1 MLLNRLFLA
10 LGYYLLAVVFLLPL
24 ASAHFTTVYHYSH
37 ARYAGDLQV
46 AAPVQLYSYDS
57 FVRPLVYQY
66 PAAHTTVVYRGS
78 SSPYSYPYY
87 TTYSV
92 PVYRTVPYSR
102 HRFPILHA
110 IRSLSRIEEI
120 EFEHGKLEIEFDD

>member
-1 MLLNRLFLA
+1 MVLNRLFLVLA
-10 LGYYLLAVVFLLPL
+10 GSLLALVFLVPMV
-24 ASAHFTTVYHYSH
+24 SAHYTTVYHYSH
-37 ARYAGDLQV
+37 AQYAGDMQV

-66 PAAHTTVVYRGS
+66 PASNSTVVYQGS

-92 PVYRTVPYSR
+92 PVYRTQSYYRVHPFRFLHSLR
-102 HRFPILHA
+102 H
-110 IRSLSRIEEI
+110 IEEI
-120 EFEHGKLEIEFDD
+120 EYEDGEWEIEFDD

>member
-1 MLLNRLFLA
+1 MLLNRLFLV
-10 LGYYLLAVVFLLPL
+10 LGYCLLALVFLLPL
-24 ASAHFTTVYHYSH
+24 VSAHYDAVYRYSR
-37 ARYAGDLQV
+37 AQYAGNMQV
-46 AAPVQLYSYDS
+46 AAPVQLYSYDA

-66 PAAHTTVVYRGS
+66 PASHTTVVYQGS

-87 TTYSV
+87 TSYSV
-92 PVYRTVPYSR
+92 PVYRTGYYST
-102 HRFPILHA
+102 HRFPVLHA